1 MEATSKVLQRA
12 SRNGRTTVLNP
23 APLTP
28 EFSPEYLDHVDILIP
43 NETEFLQLSGQIE
56 NDSTTPVSENDLR
69 ELSGDAL
76 HKLCRRIGVD
86 GVIVTLGGTGCFVS
100 TTDSHQLIPAYHDIE
115 VVDTTGAGDAF
126 VGGFSSGMVQ
136 FDKDILK
143 AAAYGNAVAALS
155 VTKHGTARAMPSKQE
170 IDAFLAKRQDNDSE
184 G

>member
-1 MEATSKVLQRA
+1 M
-12 SRNGRTTVLNP
+12 
-23 APLTP
+23 
-28 EFSPEYLDHVDILIP
+28 
-43 NETEFLQLSGQIE
+43 QLSGQFE
-56 NDSTTPVSENDLR
+56 NDSTTPKSESDLR

-86 GVIVTLGGTGCFVS
+86 AVIVTLGGTGCFVS
-100 TTDSHQLIPAYHDIE
+100 TADSHELIPAYREIK

-143 AAAYGNAVAALS
+143 AAAYGNAVAVLS
-155 VTKHGTARAMPSKQE
+155 VTKQGTARSMPSKQE
-170 IDAFLAKRQDNDSE
+170 IDAFLAKQS